1 MKDCKILIVED
12 EPEVLECIQGLL
24 AKSLGCKAEAAHGG
38 REAVEKIKATNYDLV
53 ILDINMP
60 AVSGIDVMKEVKKTK
75 ELPDILVVTGHDNE
89 LTLNAALDE
98 GALDYLTKPLDPR
111 ILIEKVQ
118 ELLDWER

>member
-12 EPEVLECIQGLL
+12 EPEVLGYIQGLL
-24 AKSLGCKAEAAHGG
+24 TKSLGCTTEAANGG
-38 REAVEKIKATNYDLV
+38 REAVGKINAADYDLV

-60 AVSGIDVMKEVKKTK
+60 AVSGLDVMREVKKTK

-98 GALDYLTKPLDPR
+98 GAIDYLTKPLDAK
-111 ILIEKVQ
+111 ILIEKVR
-118 ELLDWER
+118 ELLDWE